1 MSTHGHTESLRGRL
15 QDLDA
20 VEYLKI
26 LARMHYKQE
35 DCSHCVLPNGCDIT
49 KNEKE
54 IKKRVEI
61 IEKWGERKPYCD
73 PPDEIFRD
81 VSASG
86 SNRWGADFLPEH
98 VRCWLQGRKKLQ
110 EYHMRRM
117 PRRILV

>member
-1 MSTHGHTESLRGRL
+1 M
-15 QDLDA
+15 DA

-49 KNEKE
+49 KDEKE

-61 IEKWGERKPYCD
+61 IEKWGKENPIVTRQMKFLEMFPRAEVTD
-73 PPDEIFRD
+73 
-81 VSASG
+81 G
-86 SNRWGADFLPEH
+86 GADFLPEH

>member
-1 MSTHGHTESLRGRL
+1 M
-15 QDLDA
+15 DA

-49 KNEKE
+49 KDEKE

-61 IEKWGERKPYCD
+61 I
-73 PPDEIFRD
+73 
-81 VSASG
+81 G